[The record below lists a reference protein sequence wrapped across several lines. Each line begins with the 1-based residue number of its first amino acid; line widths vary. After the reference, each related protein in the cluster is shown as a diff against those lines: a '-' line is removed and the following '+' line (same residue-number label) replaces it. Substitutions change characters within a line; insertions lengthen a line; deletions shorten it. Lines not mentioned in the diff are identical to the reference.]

1 MAGGKLASGMYYIF
15 TKQRRECSP
24 TAYIINFWS
33 EYTAWKKLQTLY
45 DSSNKSLVLR
55 ELFASD
61 PKRFEKYHRLWTP
74 PSDSPDPNTSILLDF
89 SKNLINEEVF
99 NTLLELAQEVDI
111 STARE
116 ELFTGKHINTSED
129 RAVLHIALR
138 NFSAGVDAKWSISEP
153 GVDEVRPVLEHIR
166 QFTTSVR
173 SGEWKGYTGKS
184 IKTIVNIGIGGSDL
198 GPVMVTEALK
208 AYSKRDLSAHFVS
221 NIDGTHL
228 AETLRHCDPE
238 TTLFIVA
245 SKTFT
250 TQETI
255 TNAESARAWFLS
267 HAHDR
272 THIAKHFVALSTN
285 TKAVTEFG
293 ISSENMFQFW
303 DWVGGRYSLWS
314 AIGLSIALVIGYDN
328 FENLL
333 RGAHAMDKHF
343 RTAPLDKNLPV
354 ILALVGIW
362 YNDFY
367 GIFVTLKLFL
377 LQLSQIICIGSQTHA
392 LLPYDQY
399 LNKFADYFQQGDM
412 ESNGKFITKD
422 GRRVDYQTG
431 VRSSALFLFIKTDS
445 IPLLSLSSGVRQEPT
460 GNIHST
466 NSSTKEPN
474 SSQLISLHPLPH
486 WTPLKTPNIIVS
498 YYPTSSPNLKHLH
511 SEKPKPR
518 CVEN

>member
-15 TKQRRECSP
+15 IFSTKTECSP
-24 TAYIINFWS
+24 TAYINFWS
-33 EYTAWKKLQTLY
+33 EYTAWKKLQALY
-45 DSSNKSLVLR
+45 DSSHKSLVLR

-74 PSDSPDPNTSILLDF
+74 PPDSPDPNASILLDF
-89 SKNLINEEVF
+89 SKNLINEEVY
-99 NTLLELAQEVDI
+99 NTLLELAQEADI
-111 STARE
+111 SAARE

-166 QFTTSVR
+166 QFTNSVR

-272 THIAKHFVALSTN
+272 AHIAKHFVALSTN

-293 ISSENMFQFW
+293 ISSDNMFQFW

-314 AIGLSIALVIGYDN
+314 AIGLSIALVIGFDN

-343 RTAPLDKNLPV
+343 RTAPLEQNLPV

-367 GIFVTLKLFL
+367 GIWITFILFF
-377 LQLSQIICIGSQTHA
+377 
-392 LLPYDQY
+392 P
-399 LNKFADYFQQGDM
+399 
-412 ESNGKFITKD
+412 
-422 GRRVDYQTG
+422 
-431 VRSSALFLFIKTDS
+431 SSALNQF
-445 IPLLSLSSGVRQEPT
+445 V
-460 GNIHST
+460 
-466 NSSTKEPN
+466 
-474 SSQLISLHPLPH
+474 
-486 WTPLKTPNIIVS
+486 
-498 YYPTSSPNLKHLH
+498 
-511 SEKPKPR
+511 
-518 CVEN
+518 